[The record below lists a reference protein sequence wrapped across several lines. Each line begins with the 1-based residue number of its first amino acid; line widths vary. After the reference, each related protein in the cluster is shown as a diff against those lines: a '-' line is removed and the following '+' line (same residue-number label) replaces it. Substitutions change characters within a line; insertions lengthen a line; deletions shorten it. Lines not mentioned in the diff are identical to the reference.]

1 MLTYGWPM
9 ISVAAVAAAVG
20 ISSAAADVVTP
31 SVDVAAEIQYTH
43 LYCPLPA
50 LIKMISL
57 NLWNILILKYNNC
70 YNK

>member
-1 MLTYGWPM
+1 M

-43 LYCPLPA
+43 LYCPLSA
-50 LIKMISL
+50 LIKMISHS
-57 NLWNILILKYNNC
+57 IYGIF
-70 YNK
+70 